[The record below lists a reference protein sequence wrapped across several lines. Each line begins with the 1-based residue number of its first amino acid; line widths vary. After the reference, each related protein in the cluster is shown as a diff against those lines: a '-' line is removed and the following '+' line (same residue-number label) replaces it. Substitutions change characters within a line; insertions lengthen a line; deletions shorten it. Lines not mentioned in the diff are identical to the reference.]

1 MSSINLFDQKTCS
14 APSSESD
21 PDFRQSTRLTNF
33 TPSDS
38 GYFNL
43 NPYIDIANIRVVI
56 NSFNVKATFIIEF
69 LK

>member
-14 APSSESD
+14 APSSESN
-21 PDFRQSTRLTNF
+21 PDFRQSTRLRNF

-43 NPYIDIANIRVVI
+43 KPYIDIANIRI
-56 NSFNVKATFIIEF
+56 LFHSFNLKAAFIVEF